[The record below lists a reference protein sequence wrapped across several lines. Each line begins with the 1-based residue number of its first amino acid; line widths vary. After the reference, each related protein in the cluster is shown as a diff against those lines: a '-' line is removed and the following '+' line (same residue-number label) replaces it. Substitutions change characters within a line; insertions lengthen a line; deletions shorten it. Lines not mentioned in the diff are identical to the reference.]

1 MVGVRKLGGE
11 VTGERRKV
19 KKRRTQVSMYK
30 SRSIFQ
36 RKRFGRRLNEIQN
49 LMKNLERDH

>member
-1 MVGVRKLGGE
+1 MVGVGKLGGE

-36 RKRFGRRLNEIQN
+36 RKRRLNEIQN